1 MASSPSTAI
10 RKLTES
16 GLARELGVS
25 RQAIH
30 DLVKRDILTK
40 DKDGLIDVEM
50 AKIALANI
58 GRKDSSKRSKNERGF
73 YPCPK
78 CKGFH
83 LTSRRPP
90 PWQAEG

>member
-30 DLVKRDILTK
+30 DLVKREILTK

-50 AKIALANI
+50 AKIALAN
-58 GRKDSSKRSKNERGF
+58 RVHPSSKTAAALRA
-73 YPCPK
+73 
-78 CKGFH
+78 
-83 LTSRRPP
+83 RPP
-90 PWQAEG
+90 PTPAAWQRVCPWALRNCRDD